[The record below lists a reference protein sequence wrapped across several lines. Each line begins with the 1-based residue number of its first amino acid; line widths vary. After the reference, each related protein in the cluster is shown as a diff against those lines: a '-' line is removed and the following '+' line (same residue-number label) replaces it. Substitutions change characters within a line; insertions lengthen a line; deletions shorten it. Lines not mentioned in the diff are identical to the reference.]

1 MAIAKVFFDSD
12 ALMAGSASRKGAAY
26 ILLQL
31 SELGLIH
38 GFISQDVVY
47 ECRKNLQKKL
57 PEALPTFKQIVSKAL
72 TVVESPANKES
83 VQYKGMAHNKD
94 LPILTAAIKVKAQF
108 LVTFNTKDFYPAEEF
123 GLTVLAPGDLLRE
136 VRLRLSGLADE
147 PRSRGI

>member
-57 PEALPTFKQIVSKAL
+57 PEALPTFEQIVSKAL
-72 TVVESPANKES
+72 TVVESPANLRKAS
-83 VQYKGMAHNKD
+83 NTRGWPTKKICLS
-94 LPILTAAIKVKAQF
+94 LP
-108 LVTFNTKDFYPAEEF
+108 P
-123 GLTVLAPGDLLRE
+123 P
-136 VRLRLSGLADE
+136 
-147 PRSRGI
+147 

>member
-1 MAIAKVFFDSD
+1 
-12 ALMAGSASRKGAAY
+12 
-26 ILLQL
+26 
-31 SELGLIH
+31 
-38 GFISQDVVY
+38 
-47 ECRKNLQKKL
+47 
-57 PEALPTFKQIVSKAL
+57 
-72 TVVESPANKES
+72 
-83 VQYKGMAHNKD
+83 MAHKKD